1 MYDTISM
8 SICKEINCKEEL
20 NLKING
26 VGLTSSTISHTGPGS
41 SKVRKSTGGSFSDN
55 LGGFEREN
63 EKEQLEKQ
71 LKEIAEKGKFVR
83 EKMELRDLIEYKSM
97 IKEFLEHTVRFSY
110 KYSKESKFGRDGSY
124 KIMGIVKKVDEELE
138 SLTQEMMNSEKDRL
152 KIVEKI
158 SGLQGMLVDLLM

>member
-1 MYDTISM
+1 M
-8 SICKEINCKEEL
+8 
-20 NLKING
+20 KING
-26 VGLTSSTISHTGPGS
+26 IGLTSSTISHTGTGNG
-41 SKVRKSTGGSFSDN
+41 KVRKSTGGSFSDN

-63 EKEQLEKQ
+63 EREQLEKK
-71 LKEIAEKGKFVR
+71 LKEIAEKGKFVK

-138 SLTQEMMNSEKDRL
+138 SLTQEMMSSEKDRL